1 MSVLTAARRRRPP
14 QRRTY
19 LAAAARRAQIL
30 DVAKSMFARRGYH
43 DANVADIC
51 KAARIGRGTLYQY
64 FENKRSVLLALMEDL
79 AARLARLLEARP
91 RVAAMPEVSRA
102 PAELIAAFCERRLRE
117 LLDAVFVDEPTLR
130 LLLREA
136 RGMDGAV
143 DEVIAT
149 IDKLVLAAMEDD
161 LRAAQRF
168 GLLRAVDLRLTAQYL
183 LGGVEKMVLTA
194 LTGDA
199 PVDLDAIVHVAIQ
212 LELFGILNPPGGRR

>member
-1 MSVLTAARRRRPP
+1 MSVSARPLKRS
-14 QRRTY
+14 Y
-19 LAAAARRAQIL
+19 LRADDRRAQIL
-30 DVAKSMFARRGYH
+30 DVAKRVFAERGYH

-143 DEVIAT
+143 DEVIA
-149 IDKLVLAAMEDD
+149 
-161 LRAAQRF
+161 
-168 GLLRAVDLRLTAQYL
+168 
-183 LGGVEKMVLTA
+183 
-194 LTGDA
+194 
-199 PVDLDAIVHVAIQ
+199 
-212 LELFGILNPPGGRR
+212 